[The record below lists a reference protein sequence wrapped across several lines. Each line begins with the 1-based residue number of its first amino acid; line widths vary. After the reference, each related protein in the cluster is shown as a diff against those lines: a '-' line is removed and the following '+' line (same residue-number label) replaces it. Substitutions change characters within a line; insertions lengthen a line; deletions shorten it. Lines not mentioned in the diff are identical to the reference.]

1 MFFQKNGGKIWRFE
15 KKPYLCSVVHNY
27 NTKTSYFLTL
37 SPPSHYAGTCY
48 RLPPYNPGHHINLT
62 QTPLMIKIND
72 ISFSYPHGLRAL
84 QSATGILEPGIHLLL
99 GENGAGKTTLL
110 KVMAGLLNPSEGK
123 VLIDGK
129 PVSGHSPEVMR
140 SLFFLPETMEIPFA
154 TFDELARYHSPMY
167 PFFSGEDFAQNLQ
180 DFGINPSTRLA
191 DCSLGTRR
199 KGLIAYA
206 LALHTPLLLMDEPAN
221 GLDINSKKAMRAMMA
236 RCVAPEQTV
245 VVSTHNIGDLME
257 LYDGLMLLH
266 GGKLEV
272 CLPTYTLAC
281 RLECVAA
288 SEPIPD
294 ALYWEMSAGRYLSL
308 MPNPSGEPASL
319 DYSLL
324 YSALMSTA
332 APQVLAAA
340 NRTDHLSHPV
350 KKVHES

>member
-1 MFFQKNGGKIWRFE
+1 
-15 KKPYLCSVVHNY
+15 
-27 NTKTSYFLTL
+27 
-37 SPPSHYAGTCY
+37 
-48 RLPPYNPGHHINLT
+48 
-62 QTPLMIKIND
+62 MIEISN
-72 ISFSYPHGLRAL
+72 ISFNYRHGVEALRG
-84 QSATGILEPGIHLLL
+84 ATGTLEPGIHLLL

-110 KVMAGLLNPSEGK
+110 KVMAGLLHPSEGQ
-123 VLIDGK
+123 VLLDGA
-129 PVSGHSPEVMR
+129 PVASHSPAVMR

-167 PFFSGEDFAQNLQ
+167 PLFSPEDFRQNMQ
-180 DFGINPSTRLA
+180 EFGLDGAMRLA

-206 LALHTPLLLMDEPAN
+206 LALHTPLLMMDEPAN

-245 VVSTHNIGDLME
+245 VVSTHNITDLLE

-266 GGKLEV
+266 NGKLEV

-288 SEPIPD
+288 PEPVAG
-294 ALYWEMSAGRYLSL
+294 ALYWELSAGRYLSL
-308 MPNPSGEPASL
+308 VPNRTGEPASL

-332 APQVLAAA
+332 APQVLAAV

-350 KKVHES
+350 QNILES